1 MWAQEIVLLFMG
13 YNGYKFDTLLIVPL
27 YEITITDRV
36 VSTVASNFISCFTI
50 TLTAMNNDSCNL
62 FKPDATL
69 LLY

>member
-50 TLTAMNNDSCNL
+50 TLI
-62 FKPDATL
+62 L
-69 LLY
+69 LQ